1 MTSGLSLVLT
11 NVVDDLEKFMK
22 ATKRKEV
29 EENIEEFESPKTG
42 DENMIDALNFEKY
55 MTRNSEIKCLGVRRP
70 TLKILILN

>member
-29 EENIEEFESPKTG
+29 EENIKEP
-42 DENMIDALNFEKY
+42 
-55 MTRNSEIKCLGVRRP
+55 
-70 TLKILILN
+70 